1 MAQVPEDQ
9 HLVIDDS
16 DRESIDIQNLSA
28 DHVSATLESNEN
40 AFDKALDIVAAID
53 DSEAEMHTSGLI
65 VIDGEPK
72 RDSDTAG
79 QAQNP
84 MSGTSQSPH
93 RTAAVDSPSL
103 LLELGN
109 DLEGP
114 EQLAEV
120 VDANQ
125 EWEICDIIGKEDV
138 NGVVHY
144 LVEWNPTLMPKYAL
158 AKAKGLVNKFEAR
171 LRAQSMQENGR
182 GDRPS

>member
-1 MAQVPEDQ
+1 
-9 HLVIDDS
+9 
-16 DRESIDIQNLSA
+16 LSA
-28 DHVSATLESNEN
+28 DYVSAILEHEEN

-53 DSEAEMHTSGLI
+53 DSKAEMYCSGL
-65 VIDGEPK
+65 VVKDGEPN

-79 QAQNP
+79 QTQNYI
-84 MSGTSQSPH
+84 SSILQSPYL
-93 RTAAVDSPSL
+93 TAAVDSPSL

-109 DLEGP
+109 GLEGP

-120 VDANQ
+120 TDANQ
-125 EWEICDIIGKEDV
+125 EWEICDIIGKEYIDS
-138 NGVVHY
+138 VVHY

-171 LRAQSMQENGR
+171 LRAQSIQENRR